1 MHHSRFV
8 LAVLL
13 AGCMFVQT
21 DPLTAQGAVLRGTV
35 TDSATQAPLQSA
47 LVTVAGTDRRAETN
61 SAGEYRLVGL
71 TPGELTVR
79 VQMIGY
85 NFADR
90 QLVIGPGE
98 TIADF
103 TLTAG
108 VTQLEDVVSVGYGR
122 VNIILEKVPALT
134 DLEDEEK
141 NQALGEAHVLRALHY
156 HNLVKLYGDVPL
168 RLTSP
173 QTVEEAAQ
181 ITRSPAADVYAQIL
195 ADLAE
200 AETQVTA
207 TEPTTQVTA
216 GAVDALQAR
225 VQFYR
230 GDYAAAIAEADEVID
245 AGYELASDYA
255 DLFDAEGQDTPED
268 ILKVIFTAQQFT
280 NIGFYYISAD
290 EGGRGE
296 IAPDQNLI
304 DAYDPDDARLAW
316 SIFVNDDDVVSGVK
330 FPTTFGA
337 EDFHVIRFAEVLLI
351 KAEAQARLD
360 DLAGAVETYNQI
372 RERAELPAHSLG
384 DEVTTQADVLA
395 AIDLERRLELA
406 FEGDRWADLVRTGQA
421 AAVLAIPAFQTLYPI
436 PQQETVVAPGIT
448 QNPGY

>member
-1 MHHSRFV
+1 
-8 LAVLL
+8 
-13 AGCMFVQT
+13 
-21 DPLTAQGAVLRGTV
+21 
-35 TDSATQAPLQSA
+35 
-47 LVTVAGTDRRAETN
+47 
-61 SAGEYRLVGL
+61 
-71 TPGELTVR
+71 
-79 VQMIGY
+79 MIGY

-141 NQALGEAHVLRALHY
+141 NQILGEAHVLRALHY